1 MNKIENEKI
10 LFIIGSFTIGGIQ
23 SNFLRVFSE
32 LSKHKDI
39 HVLILT
45 DKVDFDMFQKLE
57 LLVKVVRY
65 DLISLISKTKYCNR
79 CSINHSLP
87 LSPSKIKRQF
97 NGISVIHAVESE
109 TLYTGY
115 IVAKYLGARL
125 TVGCY
130 HPREFTWKTKS
141 NFYFRRIQNYIL
153 ESLSPKNIVYMNEDC
168 ATLTQNDKGGRFY
181 STNPVIIPLSII
193 KPTRLIKADKNS
205 IKLVSVGRLVSFKSY
220 NEVLIRIIDEVNHIT
235 GRDFEYHIYGTGPEE
250 KKLKELAK
258 IVKAKV
264 IFHGD
269 LDYSK
274 FPEVLEGAFAFIGIG
289 SSLLESASF
298 GIPSIY
304 GIDSEIRD
312 LTYGLFSDVP
322 GANVGEQDPKL
333 PRKKISKLIYQ
344 LSILNDHEYDE
355 LCKKERHATKPF
367 LVSSI
372 SNQWEVFFDNSQPL
386 KNGIRFSKI
395 HYFFSSLLWN
405 GLNLIGVLDD
415 RATRY

>member
-1 MNKIENEKI
+1 MNQVENEKI

-23 SNFLRVFSE
+23 SNLLRVFSE

-39 HVLILT
+39 YVLLLT
-45 DKVDFDMFQKLE
+45 DKVDLDMFQKLE
-57 LLVKVVRY
+57 LIVKVVRY
-65 DLISLISKTKYCNR
+65 DLISLTFKTKYCNS

-97 NGISVIHAVESE
+97 SGISVIHAVESE

-141 NFYFRRIQNYIL
+141 NFYFRKIQHCIL
-153 ESLSPKNIVYMNEDC
+153 ESLSSKNIVYMNQDC
-168 ATLTQNDKGGRFY
+168 ATLTQNDKGGRFH
-181 STNPVIIPLSII
+181 SADPVIIPLSIV
-193 KPTRLIKADKNS
+193 KPTRFVKADKNS
-205 IKLVSVGRLVSFKSY
+205 IKLVTIGRLVRFKSY
-220 NEVLIRIIDEVNHIT
+220 NEVLIRIIDEVNRIT
-235 GRDFEYHIYGTGPEE
+235 GRGFEYHIYGTGPEE
-250 KKLKELAK
+250 RKLKELAK
-258 IVKAKV
+258 TVKSKV

-274 FPEVLEGAFAFIGIG
+274 FPDVLEGAFAFIGIG

-304 GIDSEIRD
+304 GIDSETQD

-322 GANVGEQDPKL
+322 GANVGEQDSKL
-333 PRKKISKLIYQ
+333 PRKNLSKLICQ
-344 LSILNDHEYDE
+344 LSVLNDHEYDA
-355 LCKKERHATKPF
+355 LCEKERHATKPF

-372 SNQWEVFFDNSQPL
+372 SNQWEMFFHNSQPF

-405 GLNLIGVLDD
+405 GLNLIGVLND